1 MAESRTLSNDPF
13 KVLLAADFIL
23 QVQLLLRELVFE
35 IGDFAVGQRVFHAN
49 GDLLCDLR
57 KKRHILLIERVL
69 RPARHCEYTKRAIST
84 DKSGVA
90 ERIHT
95 LASRLGKHFR
105 RYFTRIQPVQ
115 NPRFSTA
122 EGVADLRAL
131 DGNQMI
137 SREDP
142 PALWEV
148 EGMLA

>member
-35 IGDFAVGQRVFHAN
+35 IGDSRVGQRVFHDN

-57 KKRHILLIERVL
+57 KKRHVLLIERIL
-69 RPARHCEYTKRAIST
+69 RPAGHCEYAERAIST
-84 DKSGVA
+84 DKGYVA

-95 LASRLGKHFR
+95 LAGRLGKHFR
-105 RYFTRIQPVQ
+105 GYFARIQPIQ
-115 NPRFSTA
+115 NPRFSTS

-137 SREDP
+137 SREEP
-142 PALWEV
+142 PALREV
-148 EGMLA
+148 ESMLA